1 MAFRTCHQP
10 RTGRFHRGGPDR
22 ELGRTW
28 PCLVVV
34 CVLRAAAA
42 LIWAGF
48 ASSPHGMLG
57 LAYLAWLMSC
67 LLILTSI
74 ILASVFVGGVLVKV
88 FGITARNFHM
98 AVLAGIIGAL
108 CRFLVGCWIARR
120 APDRALSAWLVVLI
134 SPGGGSRQIRRSPS
148 FSAVGAVSGLAGKQL
163 GSCIVLICKQV

>member
-1 MAFRTCHQP
+1 MAVSGGGLRLARGRLP
-10 RTGRFHRGGPDR
+10 NMGRFRLQSARYARPR
-22 ELGRTW
+22 V
-28 PCLVVV
+28 PCLADE
-34 CVLRAAAA
+34 LP
-42 LIWAGF
+42 
-48 ASSPHGMLG
+48 PHPDLNH
-57 LAYLAWLMSC
+57 LS
-67 LLILTSI
+67 
-74 ILASVFVGGVLVKV
+74 SVFVGGVLVKV

-108 CRFLVGCWIARR
+108 CRFPVGCWIARR